1 MIFCTLWLVA
11 AIIVT
16 VYAVQWEIAA
26 LQGAAVS
33 LSAPPHL
40 NREPFWVLVGCVQYI
55 IVSL

>member
-16 VYAVQWEIAA
+16 VYAVQWEIPA

-33 LSAPPHL
+33 LSALPRL
-40 NREPFWVLVGCVQYI
+40 NRTGLVSVSGVQY
-55 IVSL
+55 SR